1 MSLIAIKNFLI
12 YLSIGLVTKVIFGN
26 EISFFIA
33 TGLSDLDLSN
43 SNSCNHLIRTII
55 LINILMFIYRIIN
68 IVYLEMGNF

>member
-33 TGLSDLDLSN
+33 TGLSDLDLSD
-43 SNSCNHLIRTII
+43 SNSRNHLIRTVI
-55 LINILMFIYRIIN
+55 LINILMYIWYF
-68 IVYLEMGNF
+68 